1 MVDDSFIFL
10 LGELIIGWNLVYFF
24 VYCKIVGYVMMVIID
39 GEKNYE
45 LMILVCLWIIFS
57 DVCNY
62 K

>member
-39 GEKNYE
+39 GEKK
-45 LMILVCLWIIFS
+45 LWIYDISMFV
-57 DVCNY
+57 DNI
-62 K
+62 

>member
-45 LMILVCLWIIFS
+45 LMILVCLWIIFN